1 MKRVLLLGAGYSARA
16 IARALPAQTRKQ
28 GTTRSKEKA
37 AELDDMGIEPLLYE
51 AGQGLSAD
59 LHSALEAAN
68 AIVVSV
74 SPNTS
79 GDPLLQDIK
88 KGGVQL
94 KAASWLCYLST
105 VGVYGDHA
113 GAWIDENA
121 ECHPVSDRSRQR
133 LAAEQAWQAY
143 AAEKKVPLAIMR
155 LAGIYGPG
163 RSALDSLRSGKAR
176 RIIKPGQVFNRIHV
190 EDIAGAAL
198 HLMNICANGIYNI
211 ADDEPAPPQDV
222 VEFAA
227 ELLGIEPPPE
237 IPFEEAPLTPMGRSF
252 YGECKRV
259 SNSRLKRDGYNFAF
273 PDYRAGLKALFTD
286 ESA

>member
-16 IARALPAQTRKQ
+16 IARALPAVTTIQ
-28 GTTRSKEKA
+28 GTTRSREKA
-37 AELDDMGIEPLLYE
+37 AVLRDMGIEPLLHE
-51 AGQGLSAD
+51 AGQGLSED
-59 LHSALEAAN
+59 LHSALESAH
-68 AIVVSV
+68 AIFVSV
-74 SPNTS
+74 APNAS
-79 GDPLLQDIK
+79 GDPLLQDLEAAS
-88 KGGVQL
+88 VQL

-121 ECHPVSDRSRQR
+121 ECRPVSDRSRQR
-133 LAAEQAWQAY
+133 LAAEQAWQTY
-143 AAEKKVPLAIMR
+143 AMQKKLPLAILR

-198 HLMNICANGIYNI
+198 HLMQMRASGVFNV

-222 VEFAA
+222 IAFAA
-227 ELLGIEPPPE
+227 SLLGMAPPPE
-237 IPFEEAPLTPMGRSF
+237 IPFDEAPLSPLGRSF

-259 SNSRLKRDGYNFAF
+259 SNRHLKGAGYRFAY
-273 PDYRAGLKALFTD
+273 PDYRAGLKALFT
-286 ESA
+286 EEGA